1 MIRKRERERKKGRRV
16 DMDKYFF
23 ISSYKM
29 GINQNYT
36 IQQCY
41 LITINRLKS
50 RKSVL
55 S

>member
-1 MIRKRERERKKGRRV
+1 MRKTERGRKKGRRV
-16 DMDKYFF
+16 DKGQYFF
-23 ISSYKM
+23 LSSYKV

-36 IQQCY
+36 IQHCY